1 MGTRLSSFLF
11 ILMLVLA
18 LFPASATVYINGRTV
33 TTSAFRVV
41 WGPGT
46 DVEAITEL
54 YWMGGRNLTA
64 SFAVGSCNNGD
75 VEYFGNAWAPPDP
88 AAGGAVLVGGGSKR
102 GVWLWSHGIEGKS
115 GTVLMQSTSKGCAP
129 SSAGVVVTTTY
140 SFDDTSA
147 SKDQFVVQRQFNF
160 GQNPFDHDFRPYMPR
175 FSLALGF
182 THVMYPAI
190 GGELASMD
198 ARNCPYGCTGP
209 FPAQGAAPLDA
220 QWDSSQQWYAIHNPA
235 TGQGVVIMRKR
246 ALGAGGALIPSQLWI
261 DWDGGSNTNS
271 SSFLLMK
278 PTGGFSGNT
287 IENETFCFYDQNSWT
302 PSMTPPPGCQPQ
314 DKSDWPQWGHDAGHT
329 GYNSGERVLSPSNV
343 GALAFKWAL
352 FNNSPDYSHGLPFA
366 IANGM
371 LYAWGDFGLG
381 QGLYA
386 FNAVTGDPQPIWLV
400 TPDQLEFTNGSCTDP
415 GTRLAVDKGVVYL
428 ACPYIHFYGWI
439 FAINAANG
447 AIMNQFQ
454 GDLVFTIYNDGLYL
468 SGWQYV
474 AARGPHI
481 DWIFEDWELGF
492 NYDTNHFGFG
502 SPVSHASVDDGV
514 ALWNYQGFPDW
525 QGYQH
530 PGGVLAMNA
539 EDGSVLWYGN
549 PGGDSEPVATDG
561 VAYLVLDGNL
571 VAFNEKDGTQLR
583 SLSGLGAPVI
593 GGGMGYASCGGD
605 LCAFNAR
612 NGKAVWRAPA
622 GGSPV
627 ALANGVV
634 YANGAFDAKTGRK
647 LGGVG
652 GIVANG
658 MVYGSDGVSVILAF
672 GLPK

>member
-1 MGTRLSSFLF
+1 MRTRLK
-11 ILMLVLA
+11 ILLYLLIVTVTA
-18 LFPASATVYINGRTV
+18 EIVSATVTINGRTV
-33 TTSAFRVV
+33 STSTFRIV
-41 WGPGT
+41 WNPGT
-46 DVEAITEL
+46 DVEGITEL
-54 YWMGGRNLTA
+54 HWKGGQNLTDF
-64 SFAVGSCNNGD
+64 FAVGSCNNGD

-88 AAGGAVLVGGGSKR
+88 AAGGAVLVGGGSKG

-147 SKDQFVVQRQFNF
+147 NKDQFAVQRQFSF
-160 GQNPFDHDFRPYMPR
+160 GQKPFDHDFRPYMPR

-182 THVMYPAI
+182 SEVLYPAI

-235 TGQGVVIMRKR
+235 TGQGVVVMRKR
-246 ALGAGGALIPSQLWI
+246 ALGADGALIPSQLWI

-278 PTGGFSGNT
+278 PAGGFSGNT

-314 DKSDWPQWGHDAGHT
+314 DSSDWPQWGHDAGHT
-329 GYNSGERVLSPSNV
+329 GYNSGEKALGPSNV
-343 GALAFKWAL
+343 GKLAFKWTL
-352 FNNSPDYSHGLPFA
+352 FNNGPGLPFA

-386 FNAVTGDPQPIWLV
+386 FNAITGDPQPIWLV
-400 TPDQLEFTNGSCTDP
+400 TPNQLEFNYGSCMDYP
-415 GTRLAVDKGVVYL
+415 GNRIAVDKGVVYL
-428 ACPYIHFYGWI
+428 ACPYIQAVYGWI

-447 AIMNQFQ
+447 AIEGQFQ
-454 GDLVFTIYNDGLYL
+454 GDRVFTIYNGGLYR

-474 AARGPHI
+474 AGPG
-481 DWIFEDWELGF
+481 WLFEDYELGF
-492 NYDTNHFGFG
+492 NYDTFQSGYFG
-502 SPVSHASVDDGV
+502 SPVSHASVDNGV
-514 ALWNYQGFPDW
+514 ALWNYQGYLDW
-525 QGYQH
+525 QGYQR
-530 PGGVLAMNA
+530 PGGMLAMNA
-539 EDGSVLWYGN
+539 EDGSVLWLGN
-549 PGGDSEPVATDG
+549 RGGDSEPVAADG
-561 VAYLVLDGNL
+561 VAYLVLDGSL
-571 VAFNEKDGTQLR
+571 VALNEKDGTQLR

-593 GGGMGYASCGGD
+593 GGGMGYASCGED
-605 LCAFNAR
+605 LCAFNAL
-612 NGKAVWRAPA
+612 NGKAAWRAPG

-634 YANGAFDAKTGRK
+634 YANGAFDARTGRK
-647 LGGVG
+647 LGAVG

-658 MVYGSDGVSVILAF
+658 MVYVSDGFGFIFAF